1 MIWTFPTTKTREGNE
16 YCWRKK
22 YTQQGNY
29 YFEREN
35 GRKELIVVVA
45 QRVQNTLEAKNKGEF
60 EIGESPMK
68 IHTTLD
74 EKVSW

>member
-1 MIWTFPTTKTREGNE
+1 MAEKIYAAGKLLF
-16 YCWRKK
+16 RK
-22 YTQQGNY
+22 
-29 YFEREN
+29 
-35 GRKELIVVVA
+35 RKRQKRSIKSEELIVVVA